1 MILFGFPWLY
11 GLVFGGLGLGYV
23 MTPSD
28 VPMSVYCWGTIAE
41 PGTTAFMIIGVVSTL
56 GLSTMTILVCFSM
69 VALMRV
75 RLFQVEQLFMLVY
88 SCSNFGTMHMPHK

>member
-11 GLVFGGLGLGYV
+11 GLVFGGLGIWHV
-23 MTPSD
+23 IDPSE

-41 PGTTAFMIIGVVSTL
+41 PGTKAFVIVGVVSIL
-56 GLSTMTILVCFSM
+56 GLGIMTILVCFSM

-75 RLFQVEQLFMLVY
+75 
-88 SCSNFGTMHMPHK
+88 SAS